1 MFDSVKK
8 SVKGRVPAGWRGP
21 GAFGTEWV
29 GIGLRRMVMK
39 VFEESPTAAKFI
51 EISSNFS
58 PVNVTWSGTK
68 GKTPCKQLRLVMS
81 KSDSTSVDNSV
92 GV

>member
-29 GIGLRRMVMK
+29 GIGLLSV
-39 VFEESPTAAKFI
+39 VHAKFTVSD
-51 EISSNFS
+51 SSLRPRS
-58 PVNVTWSGTK
+58 S
-68 GKTPCKQLRLVMS
+68 LRLTQRS
-81 KSDSTSVDNSV
+81 KIEDGN
-92 GV
+92 

>member
-29 GIGLRRMVMK
+29 GIGLKRMVMK
-39 VFEESPTAAKFI
+39 VFEESHTAAKFI
-51 EISSNFS
+51 EISSNIS
-58 PVNVTWSGTK
+58 PVNDTWRGTK
-68 GKTPCKQLRLVMS
+68 GKTPCKQLRRVMS
-81 KSDSTSVDNSV
+81 KSDST
-92 GV
+92 

>member
-8 SVKGRVPAGWRGP
+8 SVKGRVPAGWMGP

-29 GIGLRRMVMK
+29 EIGLRGMVMK
-39 VFEESPTAAKFI
+39 VFEESHTAAKFI

-81 KSDSTSVDNSV
+81 KSDST
-92 GV
+92 